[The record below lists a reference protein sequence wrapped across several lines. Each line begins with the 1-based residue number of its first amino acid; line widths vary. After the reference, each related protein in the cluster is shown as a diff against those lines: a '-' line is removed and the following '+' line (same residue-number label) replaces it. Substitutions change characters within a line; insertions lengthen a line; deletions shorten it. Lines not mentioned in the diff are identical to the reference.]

1 MRHDETIIDKM
12 NGLQYFN
19 DSICFPSNLFPII
32 SHESSYIIDGRIL
45 NAFTSISN
53 MTFNEAIN
61 SIQESNGL
69 PDSNIFIAFPDI
81 EDESYINEAVLE
93 EKNGIHEIFDK
104 LPVFKGTKNFY
115 IDYNI
120 LMEYHK
126 TTSIG
131 TDLLESFHNYIDDN
145 ASGLDHDSVK
155 LIIDESE
162 LLENIYLLKYLP
174 KDMIRIREMS
184 EQDPLYNACLESV
197 FSVIDEARAFKF
209 HQVPDNPE
217 KYSKEWQFKTTYD
230 QRKKNKNSVLGSIID
245 DDDIEDLRL
254 GRFDLESD
262 TDDATVDLMNDLKKM
277 GVFDDDTGDKT
288 SYGIAYGITP
298 DSDGKH
304 DVILTK
310 VRKKKAFLG
319 RVIASLRGI
328 YRKFLKKQN
337 DNIRA
342 NPEKAN
348 KIKKFLVKLANIIDR
363 LAYKLEK
370 IVS

>member
-1 MRHDETIIDKM
+1 MRHDETIIDKI
-12 NGLQYFN
+12 NDLQYFN
-19 DSICFPSNLFPII
+19 DTICFPSNLFPII
-32 SHESSYIIDGRIL
+32 SNESSYIIDSRIL
-45 NAFTSISN
+45 NAFTSINN

-81 EDESYINEAVLE
+81 EDESYINEAILKE
-93 EKNGIHEIFDK
+93 ENGIHEIFDK
-104 LPVFKGTKNFY
+104 LPIFTGTKNFY

-145 ASGLDHDSVK
+145 ANGLDHDSVK

-162 LLENIYLLKYLP
+162 LLQNIYLLKYLP

-184 EQDPLYNACLESV
+184 HLDPIYDACLESV

-209 HQVPDNPE
+209 HKVPDKPE
-217 KYSKEWQFKTTYD
+217 EYSKEWQFKTTYD
-230 QRKKNKNSVLGSIID
+230 KNKKNKNSVLGSIID

-262 TDDATVDLMNDLKKM
+262 TDDATKELMNNLKNM

-288 SYGIAYGITP
+288 SYGIAYNFTS
-298 DSDGKH
+298 SDGKH
-304 DVILTK
+304 GIILAK
-310 VRKKKAFLG
+310 IKKKKALLG
-319 RVIASLRGI
+319 RIIASLRGI

-370 IVS
+370 LVS